1 MYKSLNTEGIFVKL
15 LIHYAW
21 LSGLGGNGFP
31 WLFQVFPDQIG
42 EISLTFFSQ
51 EYELRVAVWFPHNT
65 RISARFLSRIFSLWL
80 MKIWILMIWNCSRM
94 KDFSYFSENN
104 FTMVENFEFWSSEV
118 FPEWRISAIF
128 LRIFSPWL
136 KNILNFDHL
145 KLLQNEE
152 FQLFFWEYFHHSW
165 RKFWIWWSVAPKW
178 RISAFF
184 PRIFSP
190 WLKKILNFDGLKW
203 LQNEG
208 FQLFSR
214 EYFHHGLN
222 ALTVKLWMLPLLRNK
237 HADEVNFLVQFS
249 A

>member
-42 EISLTFFSQ
+42 EISLTFFRRNMNFGWQSDFPTIQGFQLDFFQ
-51 EYELRVAVWFPHNT
+51 EYFHYGWWKF
-65 RISARFLSRIFSLWL
+65 
-80 MKIWILMIWNCSRM
+80 WILMIWNCSRM

-104 FTMVENFEFWSSEV
+104 FTMVEENFEFWSSEV

-152 FQLFFWEYFHHSW
+152 FQLFFWE
-165 RKFWIWWSVAPKW
+165 
-178 RISAFF
+178 
-184 PRIFSP
+184 
-190 WLKKILNFDGLKW
+190 
-203 LQNEG
+203 
-208 FQLFSR
+208 
-214 EYFHHGLN
+214 
-222 ALTVKLWMLPLLRNK
+222 
-237 HADEVNFLVQFS
+237 
-249 A
+249 